1 MTYTNPS
8 DSVANGMIITGSP
21 DTSQTLPSYDG
32 DGYSAFALY
41 GAQVEQ
47 GSHASSLVTSNSGS
61 QTTRAAE
68 SLSMTDSSIFN
79 GGEHSVYWEGS
90 VNGSTSDPR
99 LMELSDGTVENRIQL
114 FHNDGNKLM
123 LRTSEN
129 GATQASLQISELMTG
144 NSKVVATLKT
154 SEARLVRNG
163 STITSSTSDSF
174 YSPSG
179 LIKINIGT
187 HPTSAGEL
195 DGHVKRV
202 AYYNTALTQTQAE
215 ALTS

>member
-1 MTYTNPS
+1 
-8 DSVANGMIITGSP
+8 
-21 DTSQTLPSYDG
+21 
-32 DGYSAFALY
+32 
-41 GAQVEQ
+41 
-47 GSHASSLVTSNSGS
+47 
-61 QTTRAAE
+61 
-68 SLSMTDSSIFN
+68 MTDSSIFN